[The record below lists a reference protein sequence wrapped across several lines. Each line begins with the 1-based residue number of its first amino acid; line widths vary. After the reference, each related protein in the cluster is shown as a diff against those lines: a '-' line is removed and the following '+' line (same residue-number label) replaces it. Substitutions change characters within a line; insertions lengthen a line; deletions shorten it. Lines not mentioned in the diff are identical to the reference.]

1 MCSKVLRIPIN
12 HIRETSSTNTNE
24 RRLSCATSLEANKVS
39 ESVILPDISEQQE
52 VMDID
57 KIYKLLSKKCDKKIS
72 KRNQVEKFNEK
83 IKKSLSTYIK
93 HFDSIMKDLMKEKSQ
108 MKNKKVNTCLR
119 KNIYND
125 SNYSFYEENE
135 KVSVNNSFYIV
146 KSALTKVNRS
156 KERKGKKEEEKSF
169 SELIPN
175 KKTAKS
181 LNTSRSAVNIA
192 TFRENKKKKNL
203 ISIKLLKKENQ
214 KGVTMIKRKGY
225 EKFINEV
232 IDAKAKIKI
241 LKNKMAKII
250 DLGKVSFKE

>member
-1 MCSKVLRIPIN
+1 
-12 HIRETSSTNTNE
+12 
-24 RRLSCATSLEANKVS
+24 
-39 ESVILPDISEQQE
+39 
-52 VMDID
+52 MDID
-57 KIYKLLSKKCDKKIS
+57 KIYKLLSKQCDKKIS

-93 HFDSIMKDLMKEKSQ
+93 HYDSIMKDLMKEKSQ

-135 KVSVNNSFYIV
+135 KISVNNSFYIV

-175 KKTAKS
+175 NKSAKS
-181 LNTSRSAVNIA
+181 LN
-192 TFRENKKKKNL
+192 KKCCKY
-203 ISIKLLKKENQ
+203 S
-214 KGVTMIKRKGY
+214 Y
-225 EKFINEV
+225 F
-232 IDAKAKIKI
+232 
-241 LKNKMAKII
+241 
-250 DLGKVSFKE
+250 